1 MKKAISY
8 IAIVLFAC
16 SLLLYN
22 EYGIPQAVQMPL
34 EEDLGEYTV
43 GGFETPKEAVT
54 YLLSQVKQDNL
65 DAALRVCAISDIAE
79 YFNMTLFLQ
88 YTKEFQGTAMIP
100 PTESESQ
107 GYIEIARM
115 RLASKYAELIGLTK
129 NELGDLAQFQVIQI
143 QVDEPE
149 NPDGMY
155 YQNKDT
161 ISEILGARDVA
172 EVSVLVKTDQQLKQ
186 LKFSLARYKKYW
198 KIILF
203 NDKANWKSDQPF
215 VQEVAEQEAAGESLD
230 LEKMSAVV
238 LPKNYYLLGTKKAE
252 TIKDLAAEVFFYL
265 QKGDV
270 LSAMSYLQPADIQQI
285 SLTDALK
292 RQGDTASKIQQ
303 LYYAMFLYDP
313 QKLEWVDRHYED
325 MPESI
330 TELLDMENMIYA
342 GYSSTNILAQG
353 ENTAQIQ
360 GIYNYAKN
368 WYGLTLNLVNDNGWM
383 ISSAE

>member
-1 MKKAISY
+1 
-8 IAIVLFAC
+8 
-16 SLLLYN
+16 
-22 EYGIPQAVQMPL
+22 
-34 EEDLGEYTV
+34 
-43 GGFETPKEAVT
+43 
-54 YLLSQVKQDNL
+54 
-65 DAALRVCAISDIAE
+65 
-79 YFNMTLFLQ
+79 
-88 YTKEFQGTAMIP
+88 MIP

-115 RLASKYAELIGLTK
+115 RLASKYAEFIGLTK
-129 NELGDLAQFQVIQI
+129 NELGDLAQLQVIQI

-215 VQEVAEQEAAGESLD
+215 VQEVTEQEAAGESLD

-252 TIKDLAAEVFFYL
+252 TIKGLAADVFFYL

-313 QKLEWVDRHYED
+313 QKLEWAARHYED

-330 TELLDMENMIYA
+330 TELLDMGNMIYA
-342 GYSSTNILAQG
+342 GYSGINILAMD
-353 ENTAQIQ
+353 ESSAQIQ
-360 GIYNYAKN
+360 GGYNYARG
-368 WYGLTLNLVNDNGWM
+368 WYSLTLNLVNDNGWM